1 MKKQDELTMLF
12 DEAERSRQA
21 VNPKVQ
27 GIRCP
32 ICWRE
37 FPREAIIK
45 KQITVEHIP
54 QQSWGT
60 ICLEITCA
68 DCNRSFGGKYQG
80 KASSLKDCENLK
92 IGVSK
97 KRHRAKII
105 IDQHDFN
112 ALVYNDE
119 NGKLCIMG
127 SRKNNRSEVAKYWL
141 EKNVKQISVKSMKV
155 LLKVPYDRKAIER
168 VLLRDAYLLAFH
180 YLGYPFLCTKQMQD
194 IRTILY
200 EDRTIPCGAV
210 WSLPQVP
217 IINNQENGLFLWVE
231 APSEL
236 ACILVQWNVP
246 KIGIRYVVLPF
257 SPCNWETYEELCDT
271 WIKTSK
277 EMNNVDISIV
287 ALKFHPSARFSPKL
301 RQSPESNETIVV
313 SAE

>member
-257 SPCNWETYEELCDT
+257 SQCNWETYEELCDT